1 MKCSVCGGEVRRA
14 MTDLPFKTS
23 DTSIVIIKDL
33 PVLQCAK
40 CAEYL
45 MEDEV
50 LRWVDEVLAKVESA
64 TELEII
70 RYAA

>member
-1 MKCSVCGGEVRRA
+1 MKCSVCGGELRRA